1 MTMIAPPM
9 LMPTIAP
16 VLMLLVEPSSFG
28 AAFVSIDGVDEV
40 PGSEDVVIYLEADL
54 ALLMRLERGADWA
67 LLMRLEREAPA
78 EPVTVA
84 TSINSAEP

>member
-40 PGSEDVVIYLEADL
+40 PGSEDVVIYLEANL
-54 ALLMRLERGADWA
+54 A